1 MRVLVTGHNGYI
13 GSVMVRVL
21 TQGGHDVTGLDSYL
35 YENMSY
41 GEDSIPVR
49 SIRKDVRDVTA
60 RDLAGFDA
68 VIHLAALSNDPLGC
82 LNEDCTYDINHRG
95 SVTLAQAAK
104 DAMVPRYIFASSCSL
119 YGAAGDNMLDES
131 AAFNPIT
138 AYGNSKVLVERDVA
152 KLATDRFS
160 PTFMRNATAY
170 GLSARLRADIVVN
183 DLTGVAFTT
192 GEVFI
197 QSDGTPWRPLVHIE
211 DISRAFLTVLEAPRE
226 LVHNQAF
233 NIGSSE
239 ENYQVRDVANIVQEV
254 VPGCTVKYMEGGGPD
269 PRCYKV
275 DCSKFWKTFP
285 NFRTEWTV
293 RRGAKEM
300 YDAFARHG
308 LTKEQFDSFK
318 RIRLIQGHMAAGR
331 LDGSLRWQ
339 PATSTV

>member
-13 GSVMVRVL
+13 GSVMVSVL
-21 TQGGHDVTGLDSYL
+21 TQAGHDVTGLDSYL
-35 YENMSY
+35 YENMTF
-41 GEDSIPVR
+41 GEDSVPVR
-49 SIRKDVRDVTA
+49 SIRKDVRDVEP

-119 YGAAGDNMLDES
+119 YGAAGDKMLDES

-138 AYGNSKVLVERDVA
+138 AYGNSKVLVEQDVA
-152 KLATDRFS
+152 KLASDGFS

-170 GLSARLRADIVVN
+170 GLSPRLRADIVVN

-211 DISRAFLTVLEAPRE
+211 DISRAFLAVLEAPRDAI
-226 LVHNQAF
+226 HNEVF
-233 NIGSSE
+233 NVGRTE
-239 ENYQVRDVANIVQEV
+239 ENYQIRQIAEIVGET
-254 VPGCTVKYMEGGGPD
+254 VPGCRIEFAEGGGPD
-269 PRCYKV
+269 TRSYRVDFGKIARQVPAFRPR
-275 DCSKFWKTFP
+275 
-285 NFRTEWTV
+285 WTV
-293 RRGAKEM
+293 REGAREL
-300 YDAFARHG
+300 YDAY
-308 LTKEQFDSFK
+308 
-318 RIRLIQGHMAAGR
+318 
-331 LDGSLRWQ
+331 
-339 PATSTV
+339 